1 MSIMIDHEERR
12 ALILTRSLELFAEQG
27 YSGVSI
33 QKIAKRCG
41 LTRTTLYKY
50 FSNRREIFDAAIM
63 QVTAQMEADY
73 RSILA
78 AHPDCEKT
86 QLIAVMDSL
95 IDALSEQQVLLR
107 VILEYLIGLRHSGER
122 VSRRITRHTYR
133 LRHMLNRMLVK
144 GMDSGV
150 FCRTDLRAA
159 GNALYGLLEAYIFQL
174 TVTERADRE
183 ACKASARIV
192 IEGLCRK

>member
-63 QVTAQMEADY
+63 KVDGANG
-73 RSILA
+73 SGL
-78 AHPDCEKT
+78 P
-86 QLIAVMDSL
+86 
-95 IDALSEQQVLLR
+95 
-107 VILEYLIGLRHSGER
+107 EYSCGSSGL
-122 VSRRITRHTYR
+122 
-133 LRHMLNRMLVK
+133 
-144 GMDSGV
+144 
-150 FCRTDLRAA
+150 
-159 GNALYGLLEAYIFQL
+159 
-174 TVTERADRE
+174 
-183 ACKASARIV
+183 
-192 IEGLCRK
+192 